1 MPNKERTLRD
11 VLLSGDMCPYCRST
25 DTETTYSTEE
35 RDYRCPDCGFEWDA
49 DGIDVP
55 KDQPL
60 PPQL

>member
-1 MPNKERTLRD
+1 MSNKARTLRD

-25 DTETTYSTEE
+25 DTETQDRNEE